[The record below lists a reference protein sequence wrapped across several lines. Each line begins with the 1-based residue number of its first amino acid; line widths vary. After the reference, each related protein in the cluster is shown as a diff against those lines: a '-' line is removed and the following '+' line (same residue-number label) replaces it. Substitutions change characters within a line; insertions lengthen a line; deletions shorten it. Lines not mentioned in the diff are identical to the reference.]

1 MFRISIKNQENIET
15 NGAEF
20 LTEQLCTDWKTEN
33 HDAFPEGYTFS
44 IINLSEIKQFEA
56 DESKGLKYQEIGKRV
71 LAKIHAIN
79 VQKIRL
85 GMLTTENIVA
95 MLNDQ
100 TIINIE
106 RLLLNGYL
114 SRAVSM
120 INAMPDN
127 YFSSEH
133 KQLILNYIEENK

>member
-1 MFRISIKNQENIET
+1 MFRISIKKDNIET
-15 NGAEF
+15 NAAEYPTQAECEKWMNDN
-20 LTEQLCTDWKTEN
+20 LDY
-33 HDAFPEGYTFS
+33 FPEGFTFS
-44 IINLSEIKQFEA
+44 IPNISELKQFEK
-56 DESKGLKYQEIGKRV
+56 DESTGLRYQEIGKRV

-85 GMLTTENIVA
+85 GMLTTEDIVS

-114 SRAVSM
+114 SRAVTM

-133 KQLILNYIEENK
+133 KQIILNYIEQNK

>member
-1 MFRISIKNQENIET
+1 MFRISIKKDNIET
-15 NGAEF
+15 NAAEF
-20 LTEQLCTDWKTEN
+20 ETELLCETWKSGN
-33 HDAFPEGYTFS
+33 HEFFPEGYTFL
-44 IINLSEIKQFEA
+44 IQNVSEKKQFEA
-56 DESKGLKYQEIGKRV
+56 DEMTGLKFQKIGKKV

-85 GMLTTENIVA
+85 GMLSTENIVE

-100 TIINIE
+100 SIINIE
-106 RLLLNGYL
+106 RFLLNGYL

>member
-1 MFRISIKNQENIET
+1 
-15 NGAEF
+15 
-20 LTEQLCTDWKTEN
+20 
-33 HDAFPEGYTFS
+33 
-44 IINLSEIKQFEA
+44 
-56 DESKGLKYQEIGKRV
+56 
-71 LAKIHAIN
+71 
-79 VQKIRL
+79 
-85 GMLTTENIVA
+85 MLTTENIVA

-114 SRAVSM
+114 SRAQSM

-133 KQLILNYIEENK
+133 KQIILNYIENNK

>member
-1 MFRISIKNQENIET
+1 MFRISIVKNNIET
-15 NGAEF
+15 NAAEF
-20 LTEQLCTDWKTEN
+20 ETESQCKLWKDMN
-33 HDAFPEGYTFS
+33 HDAFPSDYTYS
-44 IINLSEIKQFEA
+44 IINQNEIKQFQA
-56 DESKGLKYQEIGKRV
+56 DESKGLKYQDIGRRV

-100 TIINIE
+100 TIVNIE

-114 SRAVSM
+114 SRAQAM
-120 INAMPDN
+120 ITAMPDN